1 MPLPFFAL
9 AFALAAPPAH
19 HPPHKN
25 PPPCH
30 TLTSAQFREPLTLTE
45 PCYVIDQYASVS
57 APLTIG
63 PGVAISFGENSAL
76 SLEDGGSIN
85 AIGTAEKP
93 IVLRGKE
100 HSPGYWTGL
109 RISSNSP
116 KNHLSY
122 VTVEDAGQKGGSDEG
137 AVEVGVGARLSIDH
151 TTIRNAASA
160 GLNVLQRGTLSH
172 FEANR
177 FENDNIPLSIKAG
190 DAAMLDAATTFA
202 GNQHNYV
209 LIHFNDS
216 DVEEDATWHALAVPY
231 RLEGTPE
238 IKAHLTIE
246 PGARLEFREGFGI
259 NVNENGALTAE
270 GTAARPIVFTG
281 AEEAP
286 GFWDGIYFQ
295 SKSPKNVLRNVVVRY
310 AGTKGGLANAAVSL
324 APGAAATVQSSE
336 LAFSATAA
344 IRVMQNAQLNADAA
358 TANQLHDNAAG
369 IVNEQ

>member
-9 AFALAAPPAH
+9 AFALAAPPATH
-19 HPPHKN
+19 HAPHRT

-45 PCYVIDQYASVS
+45 PCYIINQYASVS
-57 APLTIG
+57 APLTIN
-63 PGVAISFGENSAL
+63 PGTTISFGESSAL

-85 AIGTAEKP
+85 AVGTAEKP
-93 IVLRGKE
+93 IVLRGRE
-100 HSPGYWTGL
+100 HSAGYWTGL
-109 RISSNSP
+109 RIGSNSP
-116 KNHLSY
+116 HNHLSY
-122 VTVEDAGQKGGSDEG
+122 VTVEDAGAKGGSDEG
-137 AVEVGVGARLSIDH
+137 AVQVGVGARLSIDH

-177 FENDNIPLSIKAG
+177 FENDNTPLSIKAG

-202 GNQHNYV
+202 NNQHNYV

-216 DVEEDATWHALAVPY
+216 EIEEDATWHALAVPY
-231 RLEGTPE
+231 RIEGTPE

-246 PGARLEFREGFGI
+246 PGARLEFVQGRGI
-259 NVNENGALTAE
+259 NVEENGALTAE
-270 GTAARPIVFTG
+270 GNPAKPITFTG

-295 SKSPKNVLRNVVVRY
+295 SKSPKNFLSNVTVKY
-310 AGTKGGLANAAVSL
+310 AGTKGGLANAAVTL
-324 APGAAATVQSSE
+324 APGASATVQSSE

-344 IRVMQNAQLNADAA
+344 IRVMQNAQLNTDAA
-358 TANQLHDNAAG
+358 ATNRMHDNAAG
-369 IVNEQ
+369 IVQE